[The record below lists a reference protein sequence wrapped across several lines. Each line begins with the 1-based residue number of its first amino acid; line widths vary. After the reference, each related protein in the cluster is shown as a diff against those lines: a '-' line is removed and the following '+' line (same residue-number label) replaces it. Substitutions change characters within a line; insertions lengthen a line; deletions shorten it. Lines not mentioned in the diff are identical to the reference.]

1 MKCIQPL
8 LMLNKIKKILIID
21 DDAPIREVI
30 NFILSDEGYE
40 VFELDSGR
48 LVLETVREVQPDV
61 ILLDIMLGD
70 TDGRDI
76 CKRLKADT
84 ITSGIPIIM
93 ISASH
98 GVHTVHETCNADD
111 YIAKPFNIDYL
122 IKQVNRHAAPVE
134 VGTSIA

>member
-1 MKCIQPL
+1 
-8 LMLNKIKKILIID
+8 MLNKIKKILIID
-21 DDAPIREVI
+21 DAPIREV
-30 NFILSDEGYE
+30 NFILSNEGYE

-48 LVLETVREVQPDV
+48 SVLETVREVQPDV

-93 ISASH
+93 ISVSH

-111 YIAKPFNIDYL
+111 YKAKPVNIEIL
-122 IKQVNRHAAPVE
+122 LSK
-134 VGTSIA
+134 

>member
-1 MKCIQPL
+1 MP
-8 LMLNKIKKILIID
+8 NKIKKILIID

-30 NFILSDEGYE
+30 NFILSNEGYE

-48 LVLETVREVQPDV
+48 LVLETVCDVQPDV
-61 ILLDIMLGD
+61 ILLDIMLGG

-76 CKRLKADT
+76 CKSLKIDT

-111 YIAKPFNIDYL
+111 YIAKPFNLDDL
-122 IKQVNRHAAPVE
+122 IKQVNRHASPVE